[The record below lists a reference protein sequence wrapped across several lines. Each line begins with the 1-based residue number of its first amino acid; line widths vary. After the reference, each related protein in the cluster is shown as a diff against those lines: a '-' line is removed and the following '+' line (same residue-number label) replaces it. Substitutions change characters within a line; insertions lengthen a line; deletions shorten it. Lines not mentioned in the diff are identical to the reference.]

1 MFRII
6 CLLTFLCCGYGI
18 SAQINVG
25 IKLGLA
31 TTGFDQ
37 EQINILD
44 QGGLQ
49 RFGLALRDGAYS
61 IHGGLMLRARIG
73 KVFHVQPE
81 LLLQS
86 NKTDYSLDDLTAPVG
101 SAQVLTEKYQHL
113 NLPLMLGAQWGAF
126 RVQAGPQGHVF
137 LSSRSDLSKVEGYQE
152 DFKKMTLSWVAGA
165 GIDIW
170 KTLTIDLRYEG
181 SLNRLGDHIRFFG
194 NSYSFEDRPA
204 RLSVSAGLLFGKKKR

>member
-1 MFRII
+1 M
-6 CLLTFLCCGYGI
+6 LTFLCCGYGI

-49 RFGLALRDGAYS
+49 RFGLALHDGAYS

-73 KVFHVQPE
+73 TVFHVQPE

-101 SAQVLTEKYQHL
+101 SSQLLTEKYQHL